1 MTFPRIGLV
10 AVLAAVFVC
19 SAAAAPTN
27 WAAAQIKDVTSAGIL
42 GSSPTTFAPAS
53 ALTQSALATAVQAT
67 DAIQHPPTP
76 AMTPRPAAVS
86 ILSTVG
92 AGAIVGGQ
100 VPIEIDVSG
109 RDVSQLAFAL
119 DGSGVGTTTDA
130 PYELDLDTTQL
141 ADGTHTLAV
150 NVSFGSDGGYA
161 IATWAVT
168 VANTPGAEHTAPG
181 SPVPLPIAKSW
192 LPVLPTTPTIP
203 TVPDTP
209 KPALYKAVSPAKSV
223 TVKQLDAALV
233 GYLGLGAAASEIQ
246 EALKAGGLNP
256 PANTGTEAVARLVG
270 LRLNHPA
277 DQDALELLPNQAAT
291 RAEAAYSFS
300 QLLHLDQWAVASV
313 QQAADNFT
321 VPTLSDWQKRI
332 LTTAVHYVGYPYI
345 WGGTSPTRETEFGVT
360 SAGGFDCSGFVWR
373 VYKLTSYPG
382 EGRLASVLRGRTTYQ
397 MSGEVAKSKLIPA
410 AKLQPADVM
419 FFGANGPQSSPTV
432 VDHAAIY
439 LGNGWFVQSSSE
451 GVTLLP
457 FSGWYTRSYAWARRP
472 LKEAGLTG

>member
-1 MTFPRIGLV
+1 MSASRIGLV
-10 AVLAAVFVC
+10 AALAAVFAC

-27 WAAAQIKDVTSAGIL
+27 WAASQIRDVTAAGIL
-42 GSSPTTFAPAS
+42 GSSPATFAPTS
-53 ALTQSALATAVQAT
+53 SLTQSALAAAVQAT

-76 AMTPRPAAVS
+76 ATTTSPPTVS

-92 AGAIVGGQ
+92 ADAIVGGQ
-100 VPIEIDVSG
+100 VPVEIDVSG
-109 RDVSQLAFAL
+109 RDVSQVAFAL
-119 DGSGVGTTTDA
+119 DGKSIGTATEA
-130 PYELDLDTTQL
+130 PYELDLDTSQL
-141 ADGTHTLAV
+141 ADGTHALAV
-150 NVSFGSDGGYA
+150 NVGFGSSGGYA
-161 IATWAVT
+161 IATLNIT

-181 SPVPLPIAKSW
+181 TPVPLPIVKSW
-192 LPVLPTTPTIP
+192 LPALPTTPTVP

-233 GYLGLGAAASEIQ
+233 GYAGLGGAAREIQ
-246 EALKAGGLNP
+246 SALQTAGLNP
-256 PANTGTEAVARLVG
+256 PANTGTEAVARLLG

-277 DQDALELLPNQAAT
+277 NQDALELLPNQPAT

-313 QQAADNFT
+313 QQAVDNFT

-332 LTTAVHYVGYPYI
+332 LTTAVHYVGYPYV

-360 SAGGFDCSGFVWR
+360 SVGGFDCSGFVWR

-439 LGNGWFVQSSSE
+439 LGNGWFVQSSGE

-472 LKEAGLTG
+472 LAEAGLAG